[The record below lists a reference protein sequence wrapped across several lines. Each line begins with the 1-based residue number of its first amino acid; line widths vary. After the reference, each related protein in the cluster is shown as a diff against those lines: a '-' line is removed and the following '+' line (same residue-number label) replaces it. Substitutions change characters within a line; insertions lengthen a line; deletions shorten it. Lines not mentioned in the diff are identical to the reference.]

1 MEGGTPNIPAGFRQI
16 ALFDI
21 SGAAFLP
28 LIYWLVLAALLH
40 IILRRTVFGKYVTAV
55 GSNEKVSRIAGLNVK
70 RIICLTYMLAGI
82 MTAIAAVIQVSS
94 TGALNYANAGSG
106 YATDAIAACI
116 LGGSRLGGGRGYI
129 AGAVLGTLII
139 AIINNIFGLLDISLY
154 MGDACKGIIIIG
166 AFLLQGKNL
175 ENAIYL

>member
-1 MEGGTPNIPAGFRQI
+1 MMLYRSFTIRCMEGGTPNIPAGFRQI

-94 TGALNYANAGSG
+94 TGALNYANAGAVMPRTPLPRVSWAVRG
-106 YATDAIAACI
+106 WEAAAAI
-116 LGGSRLGGGRGYI
+116 LP
-129 AGAVLGTLII
+129 
-139 AIINNIFGLLDISLY
+139 GL
-154 MGDACKGIIIIG
+154 
-166 AFLLQGKNL
+166 F
-175 ENAIYL
+175 